1 MFGNMGYKTIRST
14 ENALSSLNKTIDN
27 ISNMNSVGY
36 KKNQQTFVEALN
48 GEASKHEDKDF
59 SQGPL
64 RRTSEPYDLALEGP
78 GFFEIELS
86 NGQRAYT
93 RSGRLRLTN
102 EGELVT
108 NEGYRVIPEVEPVG
122 KPIIQITGNSDKELG
137 LNIKVS
143 TPKLT
148 VPAHLTPEILE
159 DGTVNG
165 TDGSTGEKVKLGK
178 INVVVFNNPNGL
190 ETLGNSYYVS
200 TKSSGSAL
208 DADVGPGGSTHVK
221 QGYLEFGNVNMAA
234 EVVNLTQSKNIL
246 SAHFKLFKILDKI
259 YENIHYT
266 ISKSV

>member
-1 MFGNMGYKTIRST
+1 MFGNMNYKAVRSAD
-14 ENALSSLNKTIDN
+14 NALSSLNKTIEN
-27 ISNMNSVGY
+27 ISNINSVGY
-36 KKNQQTFVEALN
+36 KKSQQTFVEALN

-64 RRTSEPYDLALEGP
+64 RKTSELYDLALDGP

-93 RSGRLRLTN
+93 RSGRLKLTA

-108 NEGYRVIPEVEPVG
+108 NEGYRVIPEVEPAG
-122 KPIIQITGNSDKELG
+122 KPIIQLTGNSGKELG
-137 LNIKVS
+137 LNIKVA

-148 VPAHLTPEILE
+148 IPAHLTPEILE

-165 TDGSTGEKVKLGK
+165 INESTGEKVKLGK
-178 INVVVFNNPNGL
+178 VNVVAFNNPSGL
-190 ETLGNSYYVS
+190 ESIGNSYYVS
-200 TKSSGSAL
+200 TKSSGSPI
-208 DADVGPGGSTHVK
+208 DAEVGPGGNTRVK
-221 QGYLEFGNVNMAA
+221 QGYLEFGNVNIAT
-234 EVVNLTQSKNIL
+234 EIVNLTQSRNIL
-246 SAHFKLFKILDKI
+246 SAHFKLFKIIDKI